1 MMKEAAVV
9 TLNKLMAL
17 CSKAEKCELDA
28 FNYMTSHGCSEQ
40 EAALGVEYLVENKY
54 VDNRRYAESFFSD
67 KLRFLKWGRKK
78 IVSRLRLKKISPD
91 DINYV
96 LEVFSDVEDEK
107 KIMKDELA
115 KKLRGIKEGLPKRKV
130 WEKLMRFCLSR
141 GYDAGMSSNVID
153 GLLKDY

>member
-1 MMKEAAVV
+1 MTETALKA
-9 TLNKLMAL
+9 LNKLMAL
-17 CSKAEKCELDA
+17 CSKTEKCELDA
-28 FNYMTSHGCSEQ
+28 FTYMTSHGCSDE

-115 KKLRGIKEGLPKRKV
+115 KKLRGIKESLPKRKV

-141 GYDAGMSSNVID
+141 SYDVGISSNVID

>member
-1 MMKEAAVV
+1 MTENAVL

-17 CSKAEKCELDA
+17 CSKTEKCELDA
-28 FNYMTSHGCSEQ
+28 FNYLLSHGCSGE

-67 KLRFLKWGRKK
+67 KLRFDKWGRKK
-78 IVSRLRLKKISPD
+78 IISRLRLKKISSE

-96 LEVFSDVEDEK
+96 LEAFSDSQNEK
-107 KIMKDELA
+107 KIIEEELA
-115 KKLRGIKEGLPKRKV
+115 KKLRGIKEGLPRRKI

-141 GYDAGMSSNVID
+141 GYDTQVSASVIEV
-153 GLLKDY
+153 LIKDL